1 MGTEPGKN
9 IARLIE
15 DLEKN
20 SPNYNVFQAIFIGE
34 KISKGFF
41 PDRQD
46 DKFEQKGLKFRPYE
60 MYVFPPTDIRKISFT
75 DKRMEFV
82 LNFMGL
88 YGVNSPFPRC
98 YHEQVAIQQSIH
110 GGGEVPIQN
119 FLDIFNNRFYWLYYQ
134 GWKKYRYFLELREDL
149 QSKSTQRIFS
159 FIGLGPRFEKI
170 QSYVSPFKLIQLS
183 GILNNRIR
191 NKMGLRI
198 LLKDFFPG
206 CEVRIREFVPNRVPL
221 SEIPRLGGGEMIL
234 GQNTVLGRSVVDY
247 LSKICIQMG
256 PIEFDD
262 YLNFLPDEKKTSLL
276 KEIIEIYLSDNIEYD
291 VEFLVKTEGM
301 KFNPLKDKRLKLGQS
316 IWLGKPAAKVV
327 KVYYRYEKLLK
338 VA

>member
-1 MGTEPGKN
+1 LGTERGQN
-9 IARLIE
+9 FARLTE

-20 SPNYNVFQAIFIGE
+20 GPKYNIFQAVFIAE

-46 DKFEQKGLKFRPYE
+46 EKFDQKGLKFRPYE
-60 MYVFPPTDIRKISFT
+60 MYVFPPTDIREISFK
-75 DKRMEFV
+75 DKKMEFV
-82 LNFMGL
+82 LNFMGM
-88 YGVNSPFPRC
+88 YGINSPMPRC

-110 GGGEVPIQN
+110 GAGEVAIQN

-134 GWKKYRYFLELREDL
+134 AWKKYRYFLQLSEDI
-149 QSKSTQRIFS
+149 QSKSTQRVFS

-170 QSYVSPFKLIQLS
+170 HTYFSPFKLIQLS
-183 GILNNRIR
+183 GILSNRLR

-198 LLKDFFPG
+198 LLKEFFPG
-206 CEVRIREFVPNRVPL
+206 CEVRIKEFVPNKVPL
-221 SEIPRLGGGEMIL
+221 SGLPKLGGGEMIL
-234 GQNTVLGRSVVDY
+234 GQNSVLGRSVMDY

-256 PIEFDD
+256 PIKFDD

-276 KEIIEIYLSDNIEYD
+276 KEIIELYLNDNIEYD
-291 VEFLVKTEGM
+291 VEFLVETDQM

-316 IWLGKPAAKVV
+316 VWLGKPAEKVV
-327 KVYYRYEKLLK
+327 KVYYSYEKLLK